1 MERVVRL
8 LLSRR
13 LRGRLLLMVVRR
25 RRRLWVVLVVVPRM
39 AFLLRPGDLG
49 RPRLLGV
56 FLRVGL

>member
-25 RRRLWVVLVVVPRM
+25 RRRLWVVLLLVGVVGW
-39 AFLLRPGDLG
+39 FLLRLG

-56 FLRVGL
+56 LRFRVGL

>member
-25 RRRLWVVLVVVPRM
+25 RRRLWVVLLLVGVPRM
-39 AFLLRPGDLG
+39 AFLLRLG
-49 RPRLLGV
+49 RPGFLVVFLGV
-56 FLRVGL
+56 GV